1 MDEWV
6 TVTEEEIEDAIY
18 IAHKF
23 DFAKNANYFFSR
35 NEEQMIEGAAGVALA
50 SMIKKS
56 PEIKGKFVVAVLCGG
71 NIDEKIHS
79 KILFDRKKV
88 RKTKIIRSLEEPEIK

>member
-1 MDEWV
+1 MSGLLSRR
-6 TVTEEEIEDAIY
+6 T
-18 IAHKF
+18 KS
-23 DFAKNANYFFSR
+23 KMQFSLLKSLIFPKCKSLFLR
-35 NEEQMIEGAAGVALA
+35 NEEQTIEGAAGVALA